1 MLSQKEETPEH
12 AYSST
17 APDDDD
23 HTVDRSDDHA
33 IQQQKHHATIDQQEE
48 EQKTRQSELKSDYD
62 SKVQTSTL
70 GVLQETLQQENNVVN
85 VSIGVVVDH
94 HHQSKQQQPEL
105 VDYDEKST
113 ESLVRLSSTK
123 KNDEQQP
130 GLYHSQTPDSLSPVR
145 LNMKSSKPVEMPK
158 AALEDTAVIGTYVLG
173 SMEASTSCPS
183 SPSTLSLK
191 SVTALL
197 DDDDGDDDEGVCLQF
212 HWSRARRA

>member
-33 IQQQKHHATIDQQEE
+33 IQRQEHHATIDQQEE

-62 SKVQTSTL
+62 SKVQTLTL

-113 ESLVRLSSTK
+113 ESLVRLSSK
-123 KNDEQQP
+123 KHEEQRP
-130 GLYHSQTPDSLSPVR
+130 GLYRIVR
-145 LNMKSSKPVEMPK
+145 PQIPCRQC
-158 AALEDTAVIGTYVLG
+158 G
-173 SMEASTSCPS
+173 SI
-183 SPSTLSLK
+183 
-191 SVTALL
+191 
-197 DDDDGDDDEGVCLQF
+197 
-212 HWSRARRA
+212 